1 MIDTLLHLD
10 RSLTLAINGSDS
22 PYLDRVAVLVS
33 HTTTWLPLALVLLYV
48 IIRNNNLRVILSIIL
63 ALALCI
69 TFSDQIASSIFK
81 PLVCRFRPAQDPALM
96 YAIDVVSGYRGG
108 RYGFFSSHAAN
119 TFAVATFLT
128 LLMRDRTLSL
138 WLCSWALVNCWS
150 RVYLGVHYVTDI
162 LAGAL
167 CGILVATIIYLCW
180 HRAIRFH
187 LAQRNQLLAHR
198 TGYSSTGYNT
208 RSLHLFVIA
217 VALTYLIIAFSAT
230 II

>member
-1 MIDTLLHLD
+1 MIDTILQLD
-10 RSLTLAINGSDS
+10 RFLTLSLNGSDS

-48 IIRNNNLRVILSIIL
+48 IIRNNTLRVILSIII

-69 TFSDQIASSIFK
+69 TLSDQIASSIFK
-81 PLVCRFRPAQDPALM
+81 PLVCRYRPAQDPALM
-96 YAIDVVSGYRGG
+96 YAVDVVSGYRGG

-119 TFAVATFLT
+119 TVAVATYLT

-138 WLCSWALVNCWS
+138 WLYSWALVNCWS

-162 LAGAL
+162 LAGTL
-167 CGILVATIIYLCW
+167 CGLIVATVVYLCW
-180 HRAIRFH
+180 HRTVRTR
-187 LAQRNQLLAHR
+187 LAERNLLLAHR
-198 TGYSSTGYNT
+198 AGYSSTGYNT

-217 VALTYLIIAFSAT
+217 VALTYLIIAFAAT
-230 II
+230 VI